1 MVSMMRQPV
10 TWVLVVGFL
19 VGLAVV
25 IVGLVLVIR
34 GTPSRRR

>member
-1 MVSMMRQPV
+1 MMHHPV